1 MDRRLGELLPHQLA
15 NPTRATPR
23 ADCSFPSQGVPGIS
37 GSFPPLSPA
46 PGHIPTRYSPVRR
59 SPCGALDLHVLGL
72 PPAFVLS
79 QDQTLR
85 LIAGPRHH
93 PKTVAQ
99 SLIRALQRTARL
111 LSKLQSQVPLPPA
124 VSRQQK
130 RTRPKHMSSSAVPRI
145 TRHRSLFQSS
155 GTQPSRRRP
164 PRRPRIPSSH
174 DHLSKN
180 SSARSTVAA
189 EAVLRARLISG
200 ALRAVKPKNARAGSK
215 ISAPLAGL
223 PGLFP
228 LTGEALDPHGK

>member
-99 SLIRALQRTARL
+99 SLIRALQRTACL

-174 DHLSKN
+174 DHLSK
-180 SSARSTVAA
+180 
-189 EAVLRARLISG
+189 SG
-200 ALRAVKPKNARAGSK
+200 CRGVS
-215 ISAPLAGL
+215 PLAAPPADSQHEGAAIL
-223 PGLFP
+223 SDRDATINGRLRGSIYRRFGRPVPRRFRLGD
-228 LTGEALDPHGK
+228 GER

>member
-85 LIAGPRHH
+85 LIAEPDIHPTDGHPIPHQGSSKDRLLAFEASEPSPSPASSLPPAKANPAETHEQLSNPPKNQTPKPLPRLRH
-93 PKTVAQ
+93 PT
-99 SLIRALQRTARL
+99 IQRTATT
-111 LSKLQSQVPLPPA
+111 PP
-124 VSRQQK
+124 
-130 RTRPKHMSSSAVPRI
+130 THP
-145 TRHRSLFQSS
+145 F
-155 GTQPSRRRP
+155 
-164 PRRPRIPSSH
+164 
-174 DHLSKN
+174 
-180 SSARSTVAA
+180 
-189 EAVLRARLISG
+189 
-200 ALRAVKPKNARAGSK
+200 
-215 ISAPLAGL
+215 
-223 PGLFP
+223 
-228 LTGEALDPHGK
+228 LT